1 MRSSPTGYTSPH
13 TASPRRAGAEIRDAV
28 RCGPGRRSEGCRA
41 PVESAERGYY
51 PVGEAEGDR
60 AAGRFPIMVH
70 AGGSGAE
77 SGCRASGP
85 DSETPRERARRVAVR
100 RPRDTFDRYA
110 CDTSGQGSRLL
121 FSIDVY
127 TRDALHHRAP
137 ESFSAVSSRRPSER
151 PQLLRRGSSRAR
163 VRHISAT
170 ASRRACSG
178 AFTNRRRQCASP
190 TTPAMTNFS
199 PHDPMT
205 PPVTPSTHSPILRA
219 LMTCLAFDVAH
230 VVARSGWGL
239 DCTFTRGRLTPPN
252 SPLRPLP
259 HQIGQPGAASGGH
272 TGRVRE
278 RVRLR

>member
-1 MRSSPTGYTSPH
+1 MRRWRALSAGITRW
-13 TASPRRAGAEIRDAV
+13 ARPRGTVRRGGSRSCGRVGRRVRLSCERSGLRDAA
-28 RCGPGRRSEGCRA
+28 RE
-41 PVESAERGYY
+41 
-51 PVGEAEGDR
+51 GEACGR
-60 AAGRFPIMVH
+60 AT
-70 AGGSGAE
+70 S
-77 SGCRASGP
+77 
-85 DSETPRERARRVAVR
+85 ARYIRS
-100 RPRDTFDRYA
+100 FA

-230 VVARSGWGL
+230 VVARSML
-239 DCTFTRGRLTPPN
+239 STARSQEDD
-252 SPLRPLP
+252 
-259 HQIGQPGAASGGH
+259 
-272 TGRVRE
+272 
-278 RVRLR
+278 

>member
-51 PVGEAEGDR
+51 TVGEAEGDR
-60 AAGRFPIMVH
+60 AAGRFPIMR
-70 AGGSGAE
+70 AG
-77 SGCRASGP
+77 RAPSP
-85 DSETPRERARRVAVR
+85 VVVRAVRTPRRRARGRGVWPCDVR
-100 RPRDTFDRYA
+100 AIQCRFA
-110 CDTSGQGSRLL
+110 CDTIIRSKGSGIA
-121 FSIDVY
+121 SIILY

-151 PQLLRRGSSRAR
+151 PQLFMRCVYIRRGSSRAR

-230 VVARSGWGL
+230 VVARSML
-239 DCTFTRGRLTPPN
+239 STARSQEDD
-252 SPLRPLP
+252 
-259 HQIGQPGAASGGH
+259 
-272 TGRVRE
+272 
-278 RVRLR
+278 

>member
-1 MRSSPTGYTSPH
+1 MRRGGSRSCGRVG
-13 TASPRRAGAEIRDAV
+13 RRVRLSCERSGLRDAA
-28 RCGPGRRSEGCRA
+28 RE
-41 PVESAERGYY
+41 
-51 PVGEAEGDR
+51 GEACGR
-60 AAGRFPIMVH
+60 AT
-70 AGGSGAE
+70 S
-77 SGCRASGP
+77 
-85 DSETPRERARRVAVR
+85 ARYIRS
-100 RPRDTFDRYA
+100 FA
-110 CDTSGQGSRLL
+110 CDTSAIRSGIASPL

-151 PQLLRRGSSRAR
+151 PQLFMRCVYIRRGSSRAR

-170 ASRRACSG
+170 ASRRACSD

-230 VVARSGWGL
+230 VVARIY

-252 SPLRPLP
+252 SP
-259 HQIGQPGAASGGH
+259 
-272 TGRVRE
+272 
-278 RVRLR
+278 

>member
-60 AAGRFPIMVH
+60 AAGRFPIMR
-70 AGGSGAE
+70 AG
-77 SGCRASGP
+77 RAPSP
-85 DSETPRERARRVAVR
+85 VVVRAVRTPRRRARGRGVWPCDVR
-100 RPRDTFDRYA
+100 AIHSIVTRGDTDIR
-110 CDTSGQGSRLL
+110 SKGSRLL

-230 VVARSGWGL
+230 VVARSML
-239 DCTFTRGRLTPPN
+239 STARSQEDD
-252 SPLRPLP
+252 
-259 HQIGQPGAASGGH
+259 
-272 TGRVRE
+272 
-278 RVRLR
+278 

>member
-1 MRSSPTGYTSPH
+1 MRRGGSRSCGRVG
-13 TASPRRAGAEIRDAV
+13 RRVRLSCERSGLRDAA
-28 RCGPGRRSEGCRA
+28 RE
-41 PVESAERGYY
+41 
-51 PVGEAEGDR
+51 GEACGR
-60 AAGRFPIMVH
+60 ATSARYIRSLRVRH
-70 AGGSGAE
+70 IRSGI
-77 SGCRASGP
+77 ASIILY
-85 DSETPRERARRVAVR
+85 S
-100 RPRDTFDRYA
+100 
-110 CDTSGQGSRLL
+110 C
-121 FSIDVY
+121 IDVY

-230 VVARSGWGL
+230 VVARSML
-239 DCTFTRGRLTPPN
+239 STARSQEDD
-252 SPLRPLP
+252 
-259 HQIGQPGAASGGH
+259 
-272 TGRVRE
+272 
-278 RVRLR
+278 

>member
-1 MRSSPTGYTSPH
+1 MPCAVGRGGDP
-13 TASPRRAGAEIRDAV
+13 RDAV
-28 RCGPGRRSEGCRA
+28 RRWRALSAGITRR
-41 PVESAERGYY
+41 
-51 PVGEAEGDR
+51 VGEAEGDR
-60 AAGRFPIMVH
+60 AAGRFPIMR
-70 AGGSGAE
+70 AGRAPR

-100 RPRDTFDRYA
+100 RPRDTFDRSRA
-110 CDTSGQGSRLL
+110 RHIREIRSGRSRLL

-230 VVARSGWGL
+230 VVARSML
-239 DCTFTRGRLTPPN
+239 STARSQEDD
-252 SPLRPLP
+252 
-259 HQIGQPGAASGGH
+259 
-272 TGRVRE
+272 
-278 RVRLR
+278 

>member
-51 PVGEAEGDR
+51 PEG
-60 AAGRFPIMVH
+60 GRGRGGPCGGAVPDH

-110 CDTSGQGSRLL
+110 CDTSGHEGSRLL

-151 PQLLRRGSSRAR
+151 PQLFMRCVYIRRGSSRAR

-230 VVARSGWGL
+230 VVARSML
-239 DCTFTRGRLTPPN
+239 STARSQEDD
-252 SPLRPLP
+252 
-259 HQIGQPGAASGGH
+259 
-272 TGRVRE
+272 
-278 RVRLR
+278 